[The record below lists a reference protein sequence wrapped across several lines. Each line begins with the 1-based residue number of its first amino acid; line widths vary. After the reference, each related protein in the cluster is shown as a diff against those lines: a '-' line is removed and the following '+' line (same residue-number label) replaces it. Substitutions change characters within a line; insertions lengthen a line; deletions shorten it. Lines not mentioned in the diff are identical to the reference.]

1 MPSPRDHH
9 TPSKAAPIT
18 ALLDAWNHGRPEA
31 RDALAEEVYA
41 ELRQLAA
48 NHLSRERH
56 RALQTTELV
65 HEAWLR
71 LDRDGLNFPSR
82 SHFFAFAAL
91 QMQRL
96 LLDLAR
102 SRLRGEGNEPVSAT
116 LVVNLADANQQPAD
130 IAGFANAL
138 EQLTRFDERK
148 SQVFALTE
156 LAGFDIAETAQMLD
170 ISTATVQRDLRF
182 SKAWLATR
190 LEYP

>member
-1 MPSPRDHH
+1 MPSARDNS
-9 TPSKAAPIT
+9 PSPKSAPIT
-18 ALLDAWNHGRPEA
+18 ALLDAWNNGRPEA
-31 RDALAEEVYA
+31 RNALAEEVYA

-48 NHLSRERH
+48 QHLARERQQ
-56 RALQTTELV
+56 ALQTTELV

-71 LDRDGLNFPSR
+71 LEREGLHFPSR
-82 SHFFAFAAL
+82 RHFFAFAAL

-102 SRLRGEGNEPVSAT
+102 SRLRGDQGEPVSAT
-116 LVVNLADANQQPAD
+116 LAVNLADANEQPAD

-156 LAGFDIAETAQMLD
+156 LTGFSIAETAEILS
-170 ISTATVQRDLRF
+170 ISPATVQRDLRF
-182 SKAWLATR
+182 SKVWLATR
-190 LEYP
+190 LEAV